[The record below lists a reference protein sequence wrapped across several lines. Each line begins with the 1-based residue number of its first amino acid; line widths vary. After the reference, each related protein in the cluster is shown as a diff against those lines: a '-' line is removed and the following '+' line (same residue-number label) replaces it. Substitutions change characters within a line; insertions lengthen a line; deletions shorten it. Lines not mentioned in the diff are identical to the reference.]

1 MPTLDEI
8 LRAKQERIDEVHRL
22 QPGRT
27 ALLVIDMQRGFLE
40 PGAALEVP
48 AGRTIIPNLGRLIET
63 CRQRRVPV
71 IFTQFVYATSLPCL
85 RGEPFGPGAGSW
97 GRSHR

>member
-8 LRAKQERIDEVHRL
+8 LRTRHERIDELHRL
-22 QPGRT
+22 QTGRS

-48 AGRTIIPNLGRLIET
+48 AGRAIIPNTASR
-63 CRQRRVPV
+63 P
-71 IFTQFVYATSLPCL
+71 
-85 RGEPFGPGAGSW
+85 
-97 GRSHR
+97 